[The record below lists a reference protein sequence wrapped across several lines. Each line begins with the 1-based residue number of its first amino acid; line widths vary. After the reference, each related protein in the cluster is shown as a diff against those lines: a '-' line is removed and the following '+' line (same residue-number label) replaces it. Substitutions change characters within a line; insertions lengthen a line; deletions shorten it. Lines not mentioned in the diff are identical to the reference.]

1 MTKTSLIAIIDDDE
15 AMRISLGQMLRLRG
29 FQVKLFESAITFL
42 DSAPIKSFSCI
53 ITDIKMSDVNGE
65 ELLSHLGEQIEK
77 VPTIIITAHGDVA
90 MAVRCLKKG
99 AYDFLEKPFEDDIL
113 VATVKRALEKHELY
127 HEAAKLREQI
137 TKYESSFPGKYGI
150 IGQSSAIEQVFE
162 GINTSAQTDYPV
174 LILGETGT
182 GKELVARAIHDHSPR
197 KNMPFIALNAGAFS
211 ESMIESELFG
221 HIRGAY
227 TGADYKRE
235 GKLLAANGGTLLL
248 DEVESIPLSVQVK
261 LLRTLEDGLVYP
273 LGKDEPVKTNFRLI
287 ISTNVDLKELVT
299 LGKIRHDFYHR
310 LMVLNINIPPLRKRK
325 EDIPLLLAYFIR
337 MSAKHNSI
345 SPPKISEKVLNQ
357 MIVYDWSGNVR
368 ELKHTVE
375 RMVITARNGELQSF
389 DGTPIELDRRL
400 LSIPETDG
408 KLHDVLEKA
417 EKKCIIQTL
426 KECKGE
432 VSLSATALGI
442 SRRALY
448 ERMKKYDLNK
458 MDFRY

>member
-1 MTKTSLIAIIDDDE
+1 M
-15 AMRISLGQMLRLRG
+15 
-29 FQVKLFESAITFL
+29 
-42 DSAPIKSFSCI
+42 
-53 ITDIKMSDVNGE
+53 
-65 ELLSHLGEQIEK
+65 
-77 VPTIIITAHGDVA
+77 
-90 MAVRCLKKG
+90 
-99 AYDFLEKPFEDDIL
+99 
-113 VATVKRALEKHELY
+113 Y